1 MSLDPLKIYEKI
13 DPDLHGNISKA
24 IEFALSDGALP
35 KKFKLLIAMVL
46 DASHGAV
53 PGVIALAKAAKA
65 AGATKEEI
73 LEAIRVAHYISG
85 VGCVYAA
92 SHAMKEL
99 FE

>member
-1 MSLDPLKIYEKI
+1 MSIDPLKIYEKV
-13 DPDLHGNISKA
+13 DPELHEKVKKA
-24 IEFALSDGALP
+24 FEFSLSEGALS
-35 KKFKLLIAMVL
+35 KKTKLLIAMAL

-73 LEAIRVAHYISG
+73 LEAIRVAQYISG
-85 VGCVYAA
+85 VGCVYVA

-99 FE
+99 FG